1 MRPVHIFLAMAAAF
15 PVFYLIDTRLF
26 LIYLLIWA
34 DKLILGLFRPLHY
47 LGIELTTLAT
57 VLAAMFFGPFA
68 SFVAVLVLFTLL
80 QSLRHLLFPFSD
92 PEYPLFVPN
101 PDGMIYAS
109 GAIVAGAAAPLGF
122 AASVMTVVIVK
133 YLMYMALD
141 FFRGKP
147 PHIPAL
153 IGGVLFYL
161 VAMIPLAQEL
171 LF

>member
-1 MRPVHIFLAMAAAF
+1 MRPVHIFLAMTAAF
-15 PVFYLIDTRLF
+15 PVLYLIDARLF

-34 DKLILGLFRPLHY
+34 DKLILGMLRPLHY

-57 VLAAMFFGPFA
+57 VLAVMFFGTVA
-68 SFVAVLVLFTLL
+68 SFITVLVLFTVL
-80 QSLRHLLFPFSD
+80 QSLRHLLFPFYD

-122 AASVMTVVIVK
+122 ATSVMAVIIVK
-133 YLMYMALD
+133 YLMYIALD
-141 FFRGKP
+141 LFRGKP
-147 PHIPAL
+147 PHIPAFV
-153 IGGVLFYL
+153 GGVLFYL
-161 VAMIPLAQEL
+161 IVMIPFAQEL